1 MKISFLDLAPVIAA
15 DGASDALHNTA
26 RLAQTAENV
35 GLNRYWLAEHHNMP
49 GIASSATSVLLSY
62 LGSQTSRIRLGS
74 GGIMLPNHA
83 PLVVAE
89 QFGTLAALYGERFDL
104 GLGRAPGTD
113 GATFAALRRTMG
125 DAERFPQDVQEL
137 MGYFTASDQARV
149 KAVPAMGF
157 DVPIWILGSSLFGAQ
172 LAAALGLPY
181 VFASHFA
188 PQMLMQ
194 AVTVYRENFRPS
206 AQLDQ
211 PYVMVAANLLLA
223 DRQRDA
229 EYHFTSVQQGFV
241 NLRRGRPSYVP
252 APVEDMDAIWTPAEH
267 QMVDSA
273 LSVSFVGDTTRVRER
288 LASFLDY
295 VKPDELIVTANVHD
309 IDARVHSLEL
319 VPALALFD
327 LNTASPAHTSTA
339 DAA

>member
-1 MKISFLDLAPVIAA
+1 MKISFLDLVPVTAA
-15 DGASDALHNTA
+15 DGAPTALHNAA

-49 GIASSATSVLLSY
+49 GIASTATSVLLSF
-62 LGSQTSRIRLGS
+62 LGSQTKRIRLGS

-113 GATFAALRRTMG
+113 GATFAALRRTLG

-137 MGYFTASDQARV
+137 MGYFATSDNARV
-149 KAVPAMGF
+149 KAVPAMGLN
-157 DVPIWILGSSLFGAQ
+157 VPIWILGSSLFGAQ
-172 LAAALGLPY
+172 LAATLGLPY
-181 VFASHFA
+181 AFASHFA

-206 AQLDQ
+206 AQLDK

-223 DRQRDA
+223 DNQRDA
-229 EYHFTSVQQGFV
+229 DYHFTSVQQSFV
-241 NLRRGRPSYVP
+241 NLRRGRPSYIP
-252 APVEDMDAIWTPAEH
+252 APVDDMDTIWTPAER
-267 QMVDSA
+267 QMLEHA
-273 LSVSFVGDTTRVRER
+273 LTVSFVGDATRVRER
-288 LASFLDY
+288 LSSFIAH
-295 VKPDELIVTANVHD
+295 VQPDELMVTANVHD
-309 IDARVHSLEL
+309 TDARVRSLEL
-319 VPALALFD
+319 VPELGLFD
-327 LNTASPAHTSTA
+327 LDTDANSANTA